1 MMKRR
6 EFVSAAPV
14 VLAPALW
21 TKVAHADTAQP
32 VAGEDYM
39 PVEPR
44 APIEAPAGK
53 IEVVEFFWYNC
64 PHCAA
69 FEPKLSAWVKQ
80 LPKDVAF
87 RRAPVAFREDF
98 APQQKLYFALEAMG
112 LVEKLHAKVF
122 NAIHVE
128 KHDLSKGPAIADW
141 VAAQGVDK
149 AKFLDQFNS
158 FGVSTKAAKA
168 TQLQNAYK
176 LEGVPTLG
184 VAGRFYTDGTIA
196 KGMDQSLKV
205 TEFLVALAR
214 RSK

>member
-1 MMKRR
+1 
-6 EFVSAAPV
+6 V
-14 VLAPALW
+14 VLTPALW
-21 TKVAHADTAQP
+21 SGAAHADAGQP
-32 VAGEDYM
+32 VAGDDYVE
-39 PVEPR
+39 VEPR
-44 APIEAPAGK
+44 AVVEAPAGK
-53 IEVVEFFWYNC
+53 VEVVEFFWYNC

-87 RRAPVAFREDF
+87 RRVPIAFRDDF
-98 APQQKLYFALEAMG
+98 APQQKFYYALEAMG

-128 KHDLSKGPAIADW
+128 KRDLSKGPGIADW

-149 AKFLDQFNS
+149 AKFLDQYNS
-158 FGVSTKAAKA
+158 FAASTKAAKA

-184 VAGRFYTDGTIA
+184 VAGRFYTDGTLS
-196 KGMDQSLKV
+196 KGMDRSLMV
-205 TEFLVALAR
+205 TEYLIALAR